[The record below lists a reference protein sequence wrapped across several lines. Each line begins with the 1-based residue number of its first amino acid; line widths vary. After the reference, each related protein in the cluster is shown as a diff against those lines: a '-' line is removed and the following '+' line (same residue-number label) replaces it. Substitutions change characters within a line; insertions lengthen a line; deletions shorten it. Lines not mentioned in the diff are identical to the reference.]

1 MCYLSTQIKQVQAQ
15 NKWAFVGKEKKRN
28 REGKKRKVGRK
39 RERQHAALLSFIISK
54 IVS

>member
-28 REGKKRKVGRK
+28 REREEKEGGEKERK
-39 RERQHAALLSFIISK
+39 ATCSSFEFYNF
-54 IVS
+54 